1 MLAVRASGGSG
12 VLTYQWIKNGEPFSE
27 ESHSDCTDV
36 YSDTLQFLSLATEH
50 SGTYACR
57 VHDKR
62 ANCILE
68 SNPAVLIG
76 MFYIDIIIYLYP
88 FYTVLLIKLCLISHS

>member
-1 MLAVRASGGSG
+1 MLAVRASEGSG

-27 ESHSDCTDV
+27 ESYSDCTGV

-57 VHDKR
+57 VSDER

-76 MFYIDIIIYLYP
+76 MLYNNTYIYSLSNIIIA
-88 FYTVLLIKLCLISHS
+88 SHN